1 MDVRLP
7 YESRQQCASDHATI
21 PAVVRAYTPTVHVSE
36 VSFLAFSRLCVSMRG
51 DPCVQL
57 SFLQFCDAL
66 TRVVDLKSLG
76 SGLSLRVRLEAFL
89 RRLLVL

>member
-1 MDVRLP
+1 
-7 YESRQQCASDHATI
+7 
-21 PAVVRAYTPTVHVSE
+21 
-36 VSFLAFSRLCVSMRG
+36 MRG